1 MMDGMGGLAPSAVT
15 NRVVINLLLI
25 AIGYLIKK
33 VGLLEREHGRVL
45 NRLVLY
51 VTLPALNLQVI
62 SRAPL
67 SWRLM
72 ILPVLSLVSGVVMS
86 QVGRGV
92 ARAMAL
98 SRRDTGT
105 LVVSLCGVMGAL
117 AYPFVEAAYGEVGV
131 RAAAISD
138 LGNAIAIFAVAYYL
152 SYKYADGGAFE
163 PRAILKK
170 VLLFF
175 PLHAFVA
182 ALLFNLACVDI
193 CGLPGGLIDALA
205 SMNSPLMLLS
215 LGVYLELNV
224 SREERKLLFTQLWV
238 KYAAGFAIA
247 LFSVLVLPFRGE
259 TRGTLFLLP
268 LMPTSLSTLLYSVEQ
283 GLNARLAAMLISLT
297 MVISVIITTVTIL
310 GFRQF
315 F

>member
-1 MMDGMGGLAPSAVT
+1 MIDSAAVT
-15 NRVVINLLLI
+15 NSVVINLLLI
-25 AIGYLIKK
+25 ALGYLIKK
-33 VGLLEREHGRVL
+33 VGLLEREHGQVL

-72 ILPVLSLVSGVVMS
+72 ILPVLSLASGVLMS

-92 ARAMAL
+92 ARALKL
-98 SRRDTGT
+98 SRQDTGT
-105 LVVSLCGVMGAL
+105 FVVSLCGVMGAL
-117 AYPFVEAAYGEVGV
+117 AYPFVEAAYGETGV

-138 LGNAIAIFAVAYYL
+138 LGNAIAIFAVAYYF
-152 SYKYADGGAFE
+152 SYQYADDGSFE

-170 VLLFF
+170 VALFF
-175 PLHAFVA
+175 PLHAFIA
-182 ALLFNLACVDI
+182 ALVFNLVCVDI
-193 CGLPGGLIDALA
+193 CGLPGGLIDTLA
-205 SMNSPLMLLS
+205 GMNSPLMLLS

-224 SREERKLLFTQLWV
+224 SREERQLLLNQLGV
-238 KYAAGFAIA
+238 KYGVGLAIA
-247 LFSVLVLPFRGE
+247 ILYILVLPFRGE

-283 GLNARLAAMLISLT
+283 DLNPRLAAMLISLT

>member
-1 MMDGMGGLAPSAVT
+1 VVESAAVT
-15 NRVVINLLLI
+15 QRVVINLLLI
-25 AIGYLIKK
+25 AIGYLIKR
-33 VGLLEREHGRVL
+33 VGLLEREHGQVL

-51 VTLPALNLQVI
+51 VTMPALNLQVI
-62 SRAPL
+62 SQAPL
-67 SWRLM
+67 SWQLM
-72 ILPVLSLVSGVVMS
+72 ILPVLSLTSGVLMS
-86 QVGRGV
+86 QVGRWV
-92 ARAMAL
+92 ARGLRL

-105 LVVSLCGVMGAL
+105 FVVSLCGVMGAL
-117 AYPFVEAAYGEVGV
+117 AYPFVEAAYGDTGI
-131 RAAAISD
+131 RTAAISD
-138 LGNAIAIFAVAYYL
+138 LGNAVAIFAFAYYF
-152 SYKYADGGAFE
+152 SYQYADDGSFE

-170 VLLFF
+170 VALFF

-182 ALLFNLACVDI
+182 ALIFNLVCVDI

-224 SREERKLLFTQLWV
+224 SHEERKLLLNQLWV
-238 KYAAGFAIA
+238 KYAVGFAVAI
-247 LFSVLVLPFRGE
+247 LYVLLLPFRGE

-283 GLNARLAAMLISLT
+283 GLNPRLAAMLISLT

>member
-1 MMDGMGGLAPSAVT
+1 MIDSAAVT
-15 NRVVINLLLI
+15 NSVVINLLLI
-25 AIGYLIKK
+25 ALGYLIKK
-33 VGLLEREHGRVL
+33 VGLLEREHGQVL

-72 ILPVLSLVSGVVMS
+72 ILPVLSLASGVLMS

-92 ARAMAL
+92 ARALKL
-98 SRRDTGT
+98 SRQDTGT
-105 LVVSLCGVMGAL
+105 FVVSLCGVMGAL
-117 AYPFVEAAYGEVGV
+117 AYPFVEAAYGETGV

-138 LGNAIAIFAVAYYL
+138 LGNAIAIFAVAYYF
-152 SYKYADGGAFE
+152 SYQYADDGSFE

-170 VLLFF
+170 VALFF
-175 PLHAFVA
+175 PLHAFIA
-182 ALLFNLACVDI
+182 ALIDTLA
-193 CGLPGGLIDALA
+193 A
-205 SMNSPLMLLS
+205 MNSPLMLLS

-224 SREERKLLFTQLWV
+224 SREERQLLLNQLGV
-238 KYAAGFAIA
+238 KYGVGLAIA
-247 LFSVLVLPFRGE
+247 ILYILVLPFRGE

-283 GLNARLAAMLISLT
+283 DLNPRLAAMLISLT

>member
-1 MMDGMGGLAPSAVT
+1 MDGTVELAPSMVT

-25 AIGYLIKK
+25 AIGYLIKR

-51 VTLPALNLQVI
+51 VTMPALNLQVI

-72 ILPVLSLVSGVVMS
+72 ILPVLSLASGLLMS

-92 ARAMAL
+92 ARTLNL

-105 LVVSLCGVMGAL
+105 FVVSLCGVMGAL
-117 AYPFVEAAYGEVGV
+117 AYPFVEAAYGEIGM

-138 LGNAIAIFAVAYYL
+138 LGNAIAIFAFAYYF
-152 SYKYADGGAFE
+152 SYRYADSGSFE

-170 VLLFF
+170 VALFF
-175 PLHAFVA
+175 PLHAFIA
-182 ALLFNLACVDI
+182 AMVFNLACVDI
-193 CGLPGGLIDALA
+193 CGLPGGLIDTLA
-205 SMNSPLMLLS
+205 SANTPLMLIS
-215 LGVYLELNV
+215 LGVYLELDV
-224 SREERKLLFTQLWV
+224 SREERKLLLNQLGV
-238 KYAAGFAIA
+238 KYAVGFAVA
-247 LFSVLVLPFRGE
+247 MLYVWGLPFRGE
-259 TRGTLFLLP
+259 TLGTLFLLP

-283 GLNARLAAMLISLT
+283 GLNPRLAAMLISLT

>member
-1 MMDGMGGLAPSAVT
+1 MVESAAVT
-15 NRVVINLLLI
+15 QRVVINLLLI
-25 AIGYLIKK
+25 AIGYLIKR
-33 VGLLEREHGRVL
+33 VGLLEREHGQVL

-51 VTLPALNLQVI
+51 VTMPALNLQVI
-62 SRAPL
+62 SQAPL
-67 SWRLM
+67 SWQLM
-72 ILPVLSLVSGVVMS
+72 ILPVLSLTSGVLMS
-86 QVGRGV
+86 QVGRWV
-92 ARAMAL
+92 ARGLRL

-105 LVVSLCGVMGAL
+105 FVVSLCGVMGAL
-117 AYPFVEAAYGEVGV
+117 AYPFVEAAYGDTGI
-131 RAAAISD
+131 RTAAISD
-138 LGNAIAIFAVAYYL
+138 LGNAVAIFAFAYYF
-152 SYKYADGGAFE
+152 SYQYADDGSFE

-170 VLLFF
+170 VALFF

-182 ALLFNLACVDI
+182 ALIFNLVCVDI

-224 SREERKLLFTQLWV
+224 SHEERKLLLNQLWV
-238 KYAAGFAIA
+238 KYAVGFAVAI
-247 LFSVLVLPFRGE
+247 LYVLLLPFRGE

-283 GLNARLAAMLISLT
+283 GLNPRLAAMLISLT

>member
-1 MMDGMGGLAPSAVT
+1 MVEGAAVT
-15 NRVVINLLLI
+15 QRVVINLLLI
-25 AIGYLIKK
+25 AIGYLIKR
-33 VGLLEREHGRVL
+33 VGLLEREHGQVL

-51 VTLPALNLQVI
+51 VTMPALNLQVI
-62 SRAPL
+62 SQAPL
-67 SWRLM
+67 SWQLM
-72 ILPVLSLVSGVVMS
+72 ILPVLSLTSGVLMS
-86 QVGRGV
+86 QVGRWV
-92 ARAMAL
+92 ARGLRL

-105 LVVSLCGVMGAL
+105 FVVSLCGVMGAL
-117 AYPFVEAAYGEVGV
+117 AYPFVEAAYGDTGI
-131 RAAAISD
+131 RTAAISD
-138 LGNAIAIFAVAYYL
+138 LGNAVAIFAFAYYF
-152 SYKYADGGAFE
+152 SYQYADDGSFE

-170 VLLFF
+170 VALFF

-182 ALLFNLACVDI
+182 ALIFNLVCVDI

-224 SREERKLLFTQLWV
+224 SHEERKLLLNQLWV
-238 KYAAGFAIA
+238 KYAVGFAVAI
-247 LFSVLVLPFRGE
+247 LYVLLLPFRGE

-283 GLNARLAAMLISLT
+283 GLNPRLAAMLISLT